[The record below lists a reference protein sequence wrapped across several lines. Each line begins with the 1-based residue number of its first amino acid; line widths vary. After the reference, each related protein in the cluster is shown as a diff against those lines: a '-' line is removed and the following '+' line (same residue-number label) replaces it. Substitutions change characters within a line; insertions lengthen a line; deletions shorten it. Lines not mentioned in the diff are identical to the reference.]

1 MDSSNLEKAIDQYSA
16 GKIGVELAAKEA
28 NISLWE
34 MMDILKQKNISN
46 PLTKEDYKKSLENL
60 FKIMWCK

>member
-34 MMDILKQKNISN
+34 MMDILKQKNIPSQ
-46 PLTKEDYKKSLENL
+46 LTKEDYKKGLNFFL
-60 FKIMWCK
+60 K